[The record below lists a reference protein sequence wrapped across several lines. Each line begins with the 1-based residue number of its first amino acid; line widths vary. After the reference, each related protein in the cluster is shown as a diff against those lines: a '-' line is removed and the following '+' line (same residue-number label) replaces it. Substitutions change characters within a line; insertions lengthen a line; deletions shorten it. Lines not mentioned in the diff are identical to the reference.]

1 MSKLMM
7 SALAVGLVA
16 AAAVPAVTLPAV
28 AAELPLAAHV
38 RHHHVASR
46 CGPCGCL
53 HVTYDRHRELEST
66 YGIGFDPRSFDTTEP
81 YYFLGRQRAYPQY
94 WVDAELPQ

>member
-1 MSKLMM
+1 MSKLIM

-28 AAELPLAAHV
+28 AADLPLASPA
-38 RHHHVASR
+38 RHHYAAPR

-53 HVTYDRHRELEST
+53 HVEYVYHRELVST

-81 YYFLGRQRAYPQY
+81 HYFWGRQRAYPHY
-94 WVDAELPQ
+94 WVDAELAQ